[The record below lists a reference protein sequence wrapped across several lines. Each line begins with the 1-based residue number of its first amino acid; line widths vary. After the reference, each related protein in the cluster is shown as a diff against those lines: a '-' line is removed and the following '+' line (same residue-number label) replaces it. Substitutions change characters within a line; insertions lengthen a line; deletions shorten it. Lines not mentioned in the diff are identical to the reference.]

1 MTSIEPGDPLLPP
14 RREGRHRSAR
24 ERQRKGPMW
33 GCLKGMIWLFA
44 IGFVLLFLMIGS
56 GWWYVGSPNFAEYVR
71 KRIELTLEARLGRD
85 VSIKSV
91 SFVRSNP
98 QKIILNDLRIANAP
112 GGVARDFALV
122 RQVEITG
129 GVQSFW
135 GRAVKVDR
143 VDIRDPRLWFEILP
157 NGNHNFPK
165 WKTGPKA
172 RFEIVRFDIGKLFV
186 DNGTFSFLDRK
197 HDIEAVAQKIAS
209 TVSVTRA
216 EGLYEGIMTSPVV
229 RVRIQEYLPFDVDLR
244 GGFRYTPGTLALKSV
259 ALKGRG
265 IETFLTGRLAPLTEG
280 RYDLELAS
288 RIELQRIAE
297 IFRIEKTLE
306 GTLALD
312 TNLRGKQGDFRL
324 TGKWVSPEI
333 VADAYE
339 LADAKGTL
347 DVNGRNMTL
356 RVEQAQYGGGRISAD
371 YALATYADPYP
382 MTVDLRYYGISIE
395 KLFGDWG
402 IEGTGM
408 RAAATGDLT
417 YRWNKDEILDGSGE
431 GSAKLAKNAV
441 AFSGAQYPIGI
452 AGSTDFALDRGTV
465 RFRRAELD
473 TDRSH
478 ISLTGSLE
486 IEGVVLDLNT
496 AIRST
501 DFSELDRIGFNFARS
516 AGKKD
521 YELLGLGG
529 AGTINA
535 TVKGRIERPQ
545 VVAEI
550 NGSAIRYNEV
560 LLGDGS
566 IDLRYDGNSS
576 TLTFDRAVFTDAGGR
591 LALTGT
597 VAFPE
602 SGPGPR
608 FDIALDANGY
618 PAQRAIDAIGLDM
631 QIGAGLATGKMIIAG
646 TPENGRAT
654 FAGLTIRRR
663 DDSRPDGAATLALNG
678 TINWLPGKGNTV
690 FDLEIAATNFPVT
703 DIAAFLDFADI
714 PVTGDLTG
722 TLKIAGR
729 KESLEGSGK
738 VTVRKGVV
746 FGEPIDLASADIAFT
761 EGRMRATNVRVR
773 SPAGEVTGDAELD
786 FATEKFSYNITST
799 NIDLSRLKLLEG
811 LKDLLGGNITLTSTG
826 AGTFENPELMVEATL
841 NNATLRGLELPEG
854 SDPPSLYIAIRGG
867 KLIVKGGVAD
877 IATVEGEG
885 SVGENMAIDGL
896 VRLVVHDIA
905 RAVAIS
911 PKTASIPASGNLVID
926 MKLGGRLTPIEA
938 LIIDATAP
946 VFNLKVADHEFTA
959 PEPLRLGLRNG
970 RLELDTV
977 VLRSHD
983 ATFSA
988 TGFAEIAGQKR
999 IDVDLRGR
1007 VEAALLQL
1015 FVPDMRAEGHSDV
1028 AISVSGVM
1036 TRPVVTGTATLVDAQ
1051 VKFAGFPQLIDELN
1065 GTLRFHG
1072 DRIEIESVRATV
1084 GGGQIV
1090 AGGAIHL
1097 DGLTP
1102 RRVRIT
1108 LQGSDVA
1115 IRYYEGITV
1124 EGNFQ
1129 LVLTSD
1135 LDRAM
1140 LQGDIAVTRG
1150 LYFREF
1156 ELQQTLLNV
1165 LLARDRI
1172 VPLTPSTWQ
1181 EKVGLQIHLSA
1192 PGTLAVRNNIAE
1204 VTGSAELDV
1213 TGTVAAPVVLGEVA
1227 LDEGGTVRIQ
1237 GVDYRVARGTVS
1249 FQNPFRIDPFFDVT
1263 LEGTAASNISEI
1275 ESGPLEVT
1283 INITGTLDRITP
1295 TITSDPPASDITLF
1309 SILGLGGLGGGRTLG
1324 GQQPGFV
1331 GQSLLYQGLSGLLGS
1346 KVFPFVDSFAYD
1358 PGDLES
1364 GGGAGAKVT
1373 FEKRLSNKLRFLLVY
1388 NLDNQQ
1394 SKQVLEWIVNS
1405 SWTLQMARDESD
1417 EYRLDARFRR
1427 RYEAQWEV
1435 RDEERDED
1443 FATSATMSGAAPG
1456 GAAAAKPALSGVEVA
1471 AVTTSGIPTAA
1482 GAAAAPPVTA
1492 VNTAAADGA
1501 NISQIYFRADARFD
1515 TNAIADE
1522 VTLKPGQPVSIR
1534 ELQSSIKNLFA
1545 TGNFR
1550 DIRVDSQRI
1559 GEGVVLTFSLLLH
1572 YRVGDIEFVGIS
1584 GREEN
1589 RAERELTVRTGEI
1602 HSLND
1607 VDDSAVAV
1615 EEALHRSGY
1624 LEATVDPGTDF
1635 DRARSLANV
1644 TFTITSGP
1652 RAVIRNV
1659 VLEGELAPFTAAQL
1673 TEPMKRDAGSTFDV
1687 LEAREDAR
1695 RIQNFLLRRKHR
1707 RADVDYLGHEYDPAS
1722 HSVTLRY
1729 RVAVGPTVQVA
1740 VQGVSRSTVRR
1751 WLPFRGRNDEY
1762 SEDAVDRAA
1771 DQIVTGLQE
1780 RGYYTAAVDTE
1791 SKLEGNVWTTTF
1803 IVDPGKRFSLAEVTF
1818 TGNDQVDED
1827 DLHKV
1832 VQTTPRGGFKRTLAR
1847 LFRRPTGITR
1857 EQLNDD
1863 RDAIESFYRLQ
1874 GFSEA
1879 TAGQPV
1885 VNANDATGKMT
1896 VIFPVTEG
1904 PQTLVTEVKVEGN
1917 QEVAAENLP
1926 ETQLRT
1932 GEPLNPQLAREDIVA
1947 LQSFYA
1953 ERGHVEV
1960 QVTPR
1965 VEISDDK
1972 TKATVTYVVA
1982 EGPRIA
1988 IGEVA
1993 VRGNTYTDR
2002 DVVLRRVEMDKGDP
2016 FTYTRILEAQR
2027 ELYRLGIF
2035 QRVEVQPEQTGTS
2048 VGDRDIVIHV
2058 EEGKNLT
2065 LTGAVGLRI
2074 ERGGQDARLTD
2085 DAEEDP
2091 TPDTNA
2097 TISDDGGMDI
2107 NERIAIAAAH
2117 RNLFGTG
2124 RYLGVE
2130 AVLSSE
2136 EQEYFI
2142 TYREPFISR
2151 WNVPVQLQI
2160 FQSDDNTRPEMHIVQ
2175 QGTSIEATKV
2185 ALERT
2190 RWSLRYE
2197 YKISRCEEGTI
2208 CALLKTPEEETPE
2221 GDLPVEGF
2229 DRSLSNIQI
2238 SSINPTFFW
2247 DTRDDIIDPHRGFFT
2262 SASVEYAFPFI
2273 SAKANFLK
2281 EYVQGALYIP
2291 VSSRTVVALSARAGL
2306 IQSLGDGT
2314 NVPLSERFTAG
2325 GENSHRA
2332 FRLDRLGDLCREE
2345 NQNVEIPGCR
2355 KTLFQRR
2362 NKTTREFEGPI
2373 LPVGGSGLLLF
2384 NAEYRFPIFGPVGG
2398 AVFGDV
2404 GNVFA
2409 ESKIDFNDLRY
2420 GAGVGVRYLSPVGP
2434 VRVDVG
2440 FPLDRR
2446 WYEDAIVYFISL
2458 GYAF

>member
-1 MTSIEPGDPLLPP
+1 MTTIDPGDPLLPP
-14 RREGRHRSAR
+14 PREGRHRSAR

-33 GCLKGMIWLFA
+33 GCLKGLFWLFA
-44 IGFVLLFLMIGS
+44 VSFLLLFLTIGG
-56 GWWYVGSPNFAEYVR
+56 GWWYVGSPNFAEFVR
-71 KRIELTLEARLGRD
+71 KRVELTLEARLGRD

-91 SFVRSNP
+91 SFVRTNP
-98 QKIILNDLRIANAP
+98 QRIILNNLRIANAP
-112 GGVARDFALV
+112 GGIAPDFALV

-143 VDIRDPRLWFEILP
+143 VDVRDPRVWFEILP
-157 NGNHNFPK
+157 DGNHNFPK
-165 WKTGPKA
+165 WKTGPKR
-172 RFEIVRFDIGKLFV
+172 RFEIVRIDIGKLFV
-186 DNGTFSFLDRK
+186 NNGTFSFLDRK
-197 HDIEAVAQKIAS
+197 HDIEAVAQKIES
-209 TVSVTRA
+209 RVTVTRA
-216 EGLYEGIMTSPVV
+216 EGLYEGIMTSPQV
-229 RVRIQEYLPFDVDLR
+229 RVTIQDYVPFDVDLR
-244 GGFRYTPGTLALKSV
+244 GGFRYTPGILALRSV

-265 IETFLTGRLAPLTEG
+265 IETFLTGKLDPLTEG
-280 RYDLELAS
+280 RYDLKLAS

-297 IFRIEKTLE
+297 IFRIDKTLE

-312 TNLRGKQGDFRL
+312 TNLRGKQGDFRMS
-324 TGKWVSPEI
+324 GNWVSPNI

-347 DVNGRNMTL
+347 DVNGRNMSL
-356 RVEQAQYGGGRISAD
+356 KVAEARYGGGRIGAD
-371 YALATYADPYP
+371 YTLATYADPYP
-382 MTVDLRYYGISIE
+382 MKVDLRYYGISIE
-395 KLFGDWG
+395 KLFSDWG
-402 IEGTGM
+402 IEGLGL
-408 RAAATGDLT
+408 RSAATGDLT
-417 YRWNKDEILDGSGE
+417 YRWNKDKILDGSGE
-431 GSAKLAKNAV
+431 GSAKLVKNAV
-441 AFSGAQYPIGI
+441 AFSDAQYPIGL

-465 RFRRAELD
+465 RFRSAELD
-473 TDRSH
+473 TDHSH
-478 ISLTGSLE
+478 ISLTGDMK
-486 IEGVVLDLNT
+486 IEGVVLDLKT

-501 DFSELDRIGFNFARS
+501 DFSELDRIGFNFAHS

-529 AGTINA
+529 AGTITG
-535 TVKGRIERPQ
+535 TVKGPIDKPQ
-545 VVAEI
+545 VAAQI

-560 LLGDGS
+560 LLGDAS
-566 IDLRYDGNSS
+566 IDMRYDGNSS
-576 TLTFDRAVFTDAGGR
+576 TLTFDRAVFSDAGGR
-591 LALTGT
+591 LALNGT
-597 VAFPE
+597 VVFPE

-631 QIGAGLATGKMIIAG
+631 KIGAGLATGKMIIAG

-654 FAGLTIRRR
+654 FAGLTIRRA
-663 DDSRPDGAATLALNG
+663 DATLALNG
-678 TINWLPGKGNTV
+678 TINWLPGEGNV
-690 FDLEIAATNFPVT
+690 SFDLDVAATNFPVA
-703 DIAAFLDFADI
+703 DIAAFLDFTDI

-746 FGEPIDLASADIAFT
+746 FGEPVDLATADIVFT
-761 EGRMRATNVRVR
+761 EGRMRATNVLVQ
-773 SPAGEVTGDAELD
+773 SPAGEITGDAELD
-786 FATEKFSYNITST
+786 FATEKFSYNITSS

-826 AGTFENPELMVEATL
+826 AGTFDNPELMVEATL
-841 NNATLRGLELPEG
+841 NNATLRGLKLPEG

-877 IATVEGEG
+877 IATIEGEG
-885 SVGENMAIDGL
+885 TVGENMAIDGL

-911 PKTASIPASGNLVID
+911 PTTASIPASGNLVVD
-926 MKLGGRLTPIEA
+926 MKLGGRLSPIEA

-946 VFNLKVADHEFTA
+946 VFNLKVGDHQFTA
-959 PEPLRLGLRNG
+959 PEPLRIGLRDG
-970 RLELDTV
+970 RVELDTV
-977 VLRSHD
+977 VLRSDD

-988 TGFAEIAGQKR
+988 TGFAEIVGQKR
-999 IDVDLRGR
+999 IDLDLRGR

-1015 FVPDMRAEGHSDV
+1015 FVPDMRAEGHSDIAMAV
-1028 AISVSGVM
+1028 NGVM
-1036 TRPVVTGTATLVDAQ
+1036 SNPVITGTATLVDAQ

-1072 DRIEIESVRATV
+1072 DRVEIESVRATI
-1084 GGGQIV
+1084 GGGQII
-1090 AGGAIHL
+1090 AGGAIYL
-1097 DGLTP
+1097 EGLKP
-1102 RRVRIT
+1102 KRVRVT
-1108 LQGSDVA
+1108 LQGTDVA

-1124 EGNFQ
+1124 EGTFN
-1129 LVLTSD
+1129 LLLTSD

-1140 LQGDIAVTRG
+1140 LQGDIDVTRG

-1156 ELQQTLLNV
+1156 DVQQTLLNV

-1172 VPLTPSTWQ
+1172 VAVTPSTWQ

-1192 PGTLAVRNNIAE
+1192 PGTLAIRNNIAD

-1213 TGTVAAPVVLGEVA
+1213 TGTVAAPVVLGEVT

-1237 GVDYRVARGTVS
+1237 GVDYRVARGTVA

-1263 LEGTAASNISEI
+1263 IEGSVAGNVSEI

-1309 SILGLGGLGGGRTLG
+1309 SLLGFGGLGGGRTLG
-1324 GQQPGFV
+1324 GQQASGGGFF
-1331 GQSLLYQGLSGLLGS
+1331 GQSLLYQSLSGLLGS

-1394 SKQVLEWIVNS
+1394 SKQVLEWIVNP
-1405 SWTLQMARDESD
+1405 SWTLQLARDESD

-1427 RYEAQWEV
+1427 RYEAHWEIRDED
-1435 RDEERDED
+1435 RDEE
-1443 FATSATMSGAAPG
+1443 FATSSVVTSTTTTAGATPAAP
-1456 GAAAAKPALSGVEVA
+1456 P
-1471 AVTTSGIPTAA
+1471 
-1482 GAAAAPPVTA
+1482 APPVTA
-1492 VNTAAADGA
+1492 VNLAAADGA
-1501 NISQIYFRADARFD
+1501 VISQINFRADARFD
-1515 TNAIADE
+1515 TTAVADD
-1522 VTLKPGQPVSIR
+1522 VTLKPGQPVTIR
-1534 ELQSSIKNLFA
+1534 DLQSSIKNLFA

-1550 DIRVDSQRI
+1550 DIRVDSQRTA
-1559 GEGVVLTFSLLLH
+1559 EGIVLTFSLLLH
-1572 YRVGDIEFVGIS
+1572 YRVGDIELAGVS
-1584 GREEN
+1584 GRERN
-1589 RAERELTVRTGEI
+1589 RAERELTVRVGEI

-1607 VDDSAVAV
+1607 VDDSAAAI
-1615 EEALHRSGY
+1615 EEAMNRSGY
-1624 LEATVDPGTDF
+1624 LEATVDPQTDF
-1635 DRARSLANV
+1635 DRARSIADV
-1644 TFTITSGP
+1644 RFDITPGP
-1652 RAVIRNV
+1652 QAVIRNV
-1659 VLEGELAPFTAAQL
+1659 VLEGDVAPFTTEQL
-1673 TEPMKRDAGSTFDV
+1673 IEPMKRDAGRTFDA
-1687 LEAREDAR
+1687 LEAREDAK
-1695 RIQNFLLRRKHR
+1695 RIQSFLVRRRHR
-1707 RADVDYLGHEYDPAS
+1707 RADVDYLGHEYDPETHA
-1722 HSVTLRY
+1722 VTLRY
-1729 RVAVGPTVQVA
+1729 RVVVGPTVQVA
-1740 VQGVSRSTVRR
+1740 VQGVPQSSVRR

-1780 RGYYTAAVDTE
+1780 RGHYNATVDTE
-1791 SKLEGNVWTTTF
+1791 SKLDNNVWTTTF
-1803 IVDPGKRFSLAEVTF
+1803 IVDPGKRFTLSEVEF
-1818 TGNDQVDED
+1818 IGNDQMDED
-1827 DLHKV
+1827 ELHKV
-1832 VQTTPRGGFKRTLAR
+1832 VQTSSRGGFKRALAT
-1847 LFRRPTGITR
+1847 LFRRPTGVTR
-1857 EQLNDD
+1857 EQLGDD

-1879 TAGQPV
+1879 TAAQPV
-1885 VNANDATGKMT
+1885 VNANDATGTMRVT
-1896 VIFPVTEG
+1896 FPITEG
-1904 PQTLVTEVKVEGN
+1904 PQTLVTEVKIEGN
-1917 QEVAAENLP
+1917 QEVAANDLP
-1926 ETQLRT
+1926 ETQLKP
-1932 GEPLNPQLAREDIVA
+1932 GDPLNPQLAREDIVA

-1953 ERGHVEV
+1953 DRGHVEV
-1960 QVTPR
+1960 QVAPR
-1965 VEISDDK
+1965 VEISEDK
-1972 TKATVTYVVA
+1972 TKASVTYTVA
-1982 EGPRIA
+1982 EGPRVA
-1988 IGEVA
+1988 IDEVI

-2016 FTYTRILEAQR
+2016 FTYTRVLEAQR

-2035 QRVEVQPEQTGTS
+2035 QRVEVQPEQAGTS
-2048 VGDRDIVIHV
+2048 VGDRDIVIQV

-2065 LTGAVGLRI
+2065 LTGAVGLRV
-2074 ERGGQDARLTD
+2074 ERGAQDARLTAD
-2085 DAEEDP
+2085 EDEDQTPEE
-2091 TPDTNA
+2091 NA

-2124 RYLGVE
+2124 RYLGLE

-2197 YKISRCEEGTI
+2197 YKISKCEEGTI
-2208 CALLKTPEEETPE
+2208 CALLKA
-2221 GDLPVEGF
+2221 DLPVEGF

-2262 SASVEYAFPFI
+2262 SASIEYAFPFI
-2273 SAKANFLK
+2273 SAEANFLK

-2291 VSSRTVVALSARAGL
+2291 VSARTVVALSSRIGL
-2306 IQSLGDGT
+2306 IQSLGDAT

-2332 FRLDRLGDLCREE
+2332 FRLDRLGDLCRESE
-2345 NQNVEIPGCR
+2345 DAPETPGCR
-2355 KTLFQRR
+2355 KTLFQRP
-2362 NKTTREFEGPI
+2362 NPTTGAFEGPI

-2409 ESKIDFNDLRY
+2409 ESKIDFNNLRY

-2434 VRVDVG
+2434 LRVDVG

-2446 WYEDAIVYFISL
+2446 WYEDAFVYFISL